1 VRKTQPSGPSAGR
14 HSREKMMLMASL
26 SHSYEEMGQNLD
38 VSRQRIE
45 QILRKLGIK
54 PKVKAI
60 LQKNR
65 QRLKGGR

>member
-1 VRKTQPSGPSAGR
+1 
-14 HSREKMMLMASL
+14 MMLMASL